1 VLDDDA
7 GRVRVTL
14 GGELDLF
21 SRPALAHALDRAE
34 RSGKD
39 VIVDLSALSFMDCA
53 GLALVRRAQERTDAA
68 LVAPRGGAALML
80 LQTRLD

>member
-21 SRPALAHALDRAE
+21 SRPALAHALEHAE

-39 VIVDLSALSFMDCA
+39 VVVDLSELSFMDCA
-53 GLALVRRAQERTDAA
+53 GLALVRAAQQRTDAA
-68 LVAPRGGAALML
+68 LVAPRDGAARML
-80 LQTRLD
+80 LDAV